1 MNKLYPS
8 DVEALR
14 QRVAEL
20 EEVRKAHIAQFN
32 ALKDELKSIGQAL
45 DDPRTDLSMTMVEVI
60 QDMKQQLAAVEKERD
75 ALKLDAAIGRVPLD
89 SKDFAWEERLAACEK
104 ELLIRDKKI
113 QDLVAENTSLDD
125 KLAASQQ
132 RISELEATIRQ
143 HGIPV
148 KTYAGGEAHYVMGE
162 PK

>member
-1 MNKLYPS
+1 MTEEEFDSLADGSWKYEI
-8 DVEALR
+8 EALR
-14 QRVAEL
+14 QRVDSYSNIIDNQIGVIQELQLRVAEL
-20 EEVRKAHIAQFN
+20 E
-32 ALKDELKSIGQAL
+32 KD
-45 DDPRTDLSMTMVEVI
+45 
-60 QDMKQQLAAVEKERD
+60 RD
-75 ALKLDAAIGRVPLD
+75 AWRDVAKEANREQ
-89 SKDFAWEERLAACEK
+89 WEMTTRINELATDWQVMHTKLAACEK